1 MALMQKTMTTLTFG
15 LALGT
20 LAMAGGCNS
29 SATTDEIAML
39 KSENTEL
46 RSQLDDR
53 DNALESANDELR
65 KANRN
70 LRDNQEAFT
79 SAQAQWDVDTANNT
93 DAFAGIEGVQATYG
107 PNDVTVTV
115 EGDVLFASGK
125 STLRDSAKTSL
136 NRVASVLKDNFS
148 GKSIVI
154 AGHTDSDPI
163 KKSGHKSNYHLG
175 FERGWAVRNYLSS
188 RGVLD
193 DQMAI
198 ISYGPDRPRGSSNKS
213 RRVEIVVAD

>member
-1 MALMQKTMTTLTFG
+1 MALMRNTMTM

-20 LAMAGGCNS
+20 LAVAGGCS
-29 SATTDEIAML
+29 SSSTTDEIAML
-39 KSENTEL
+39 ESENTEL

-53 DNALESANDELR
+53 NHALESANDELR
-65 KANRN
+65 RANRT
-70 LRDNQEAFT
+70 LREQQEGFD
-79 SAQAQWDVDTANNT
+79 SAKADWEASTAT
-93 DAFAGIEGVQATYG
+93 ADPFAGIEGVQATYG

-125 STLRDSAKTSL
+125 STLRNTAKASL
-136 NRVASVLKDNFS
+136 NRVATVLKNDFS
-148 GKSIVI
+148 SKSIVI
-154 AGHTDSDPI
+154 AGHTDADPI
-163 KKSGHKSNYHLG
+163 KKSGHASNYHLG

-188 RGVLD
+188 RGVRD

-198 ISYGPDRPRGSSNKS
+198 ISYGPDRPRGSANKS

>member
-1 MALMQKTMTTLTFG
+1 
-15 LALGT
+15 
-20 LAMAGGCNS
+20 
-29 SATTDEIAML
+29 ML

-53 DNALESANDELR
+53 DLALESANDELR
-65 KANRN
+65 NSNRN
-70 LRDNQEAFT
+70 LRDHQEAFT
-79 SAQAQWDVDTANNT
+79 TAQATWDAEQVSTA
-93 DAFAGIEGVQATYG
+93 DAFAGIEGVHATYG

-115 EGDVLFASGK
+115 EGDVLFSSGK
-125 STLRDSAKTSL
+125 STLRDGAKSSL
-136 NRVASVLKDNFS
+136 NRVATVLKDDFS

-154 AGHTDSDPI
+154 AGHTDADPI

-175 FERGWAVRNYLSS
+175 FERGWAVRNYLAS
-188 RGVLD
+188 RGVRD
-193 DQMAI
+193 GQMAI